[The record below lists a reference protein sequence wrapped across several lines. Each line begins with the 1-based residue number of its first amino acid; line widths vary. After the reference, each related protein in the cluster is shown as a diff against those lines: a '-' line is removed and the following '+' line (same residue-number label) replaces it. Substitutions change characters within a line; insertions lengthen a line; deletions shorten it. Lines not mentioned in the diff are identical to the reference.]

1 MKMVTVT
8 TVLAKAMVVALV
20 VLVTTLV
27 ATSVQ
32 HSIGSLATATRPG
45 KEKVSKMEGKG

>member
-8 TVLAKAMVVALV
+8 TVLAKALV
-20 VLVTTLV
+20 VIVTTLV

-45 KEKVSKMEGKG
+45 KGKVSKMEGKG